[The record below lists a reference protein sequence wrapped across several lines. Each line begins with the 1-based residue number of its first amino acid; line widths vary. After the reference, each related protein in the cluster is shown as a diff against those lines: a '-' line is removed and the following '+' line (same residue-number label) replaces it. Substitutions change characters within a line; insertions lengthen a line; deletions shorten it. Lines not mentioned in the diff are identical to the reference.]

1 MEMLNRS
8 AVIVKPR
15 QPYLEW
21 AKRDDADGLA
31 ETIFKTFHEEP
42 TFYLL
47 PEYEDPSTQ
56 QEVLEEFWPDLFEA
70 MLGGWVTDEA
80 LWPKNRTFEM
90 FHQWFEVQMSS
101 IVQDPYLDER
111 LSYLE

>member
-21 AKRDDADGLA
+21 CTQDDAEGLA
-31 ETIFKTFHEEP
+31 ESVFAILHAEP
-42 TFYLL
+42 TVYLL
-47 PEYEDPSTQ
+47 PEYEDPAAQ

-80 LWPKNRTFEM
+80 HWPKNRTFEM
-90 FHQWFEVQMSS
+90 FGEWFEVQMSS
-101 IVQDPYLDER
+101 IVQDLEPDEP
-111 LSYLE
+111 LGYIE